1 MIHQDAINRM
11 KTIEGHVGGI
21 LRMLEEEKYCID
33 VIKQIQ
39 AVKAALN
46 KASKSILEE
55 HMNSCVISAIQ
66 GDDPVERERVLQEI
80 TEVFETATKV

>member
-1 MIHQDAINRM
+1 MKHQDTVNRM

-21 LRMLEEEKYCID
+21 KRMLEEDKYCID
-33 VIKQIQ
+33 IIKQIQ

-46 KASKSILEE
+46 KISKIILEE

-66 GDDPVERERVLQEI
+66 GDDQAERERVLKEI

>member
-1 MIHQDAINRM
+1 MHIDAINRM

-21 LRMLEEEKYCID
+21 KRMLEEEKYCID

-46 KASKSILEE
+46 KTSKVILEE
-55 HMNSCVISAIQ
+55 HMNSCVISAVQ
-66 GDDPVERERVLQEI
+66 GNDPAERKRVLKEI

>member
-1 MIHQDAINRM
+1 MHKDAINRM

-21 LRMLEEEKYCID
+21 RRMLEEDKYCID

-46 KASKSILEE
+46 KASKVILEE

-66 GDDPVERERVLQEI
+66 GDDASERARVLEEI

>member
-1 MIHQDAINRM
+1 MDHNDAINRM

-21 LRMLEEEKYCID
+21 RRMLEEGKYCID

-46 KASKSILEE
+46 KTSKIILED
-55 HMNSCVISAIQ
+55 HMNSCVISAIE
-66 GDDPVERERVLQEI
+66 GDDSNERERVLKEI

>member
-1 MIHQDAINRM
+1 MHDDAINRM

-21 LRMLEEEKYCID
+21 KRMLEEDKYCID

-46 KASKSILEE
+46 KTSKVILEE
-55 HMNSCVISAIQ
+55 HMNSCVISAVQ
-66 GDDPVERERVLQEI
+66 DNDPAERERVLKEI
-80 TEVFETATKV
+80 SEVFEAATKV